1 MNRCFYKISGN
12 IANDLANFLKEENFS
27 KVIFLVDENTANYCI
42 PLLKPNNLNNALVID
57 IKAGEKHKTL
67 ETASYIWKSL
77 ISNKI
82 DRNAILINLGGGT
95 VTDIGGFVATTYKR
109 GINFINIP
117 TTLMSQIDA
126 SIGGK
131 NGVNFEGV
139 KNVIGTIMEPDAIF
153 IYPDFILTQELRDIK
168 SGFGE
173 MIKHALLTG
182 GELWE
187 KTKNIKTFD
196 LVQVKA
202 LIPENIAVKCDFVSK
217 DLYDKNIRHA
227 LNLGHS
233 IGHAFEAAALEDG
246 QTLLHGEAVM
256 YGLVA
261 ESIIA
266 LRKHILSQKTF
277 DQIVS
282 YIFTHYK
289 PREITSPDKVLY
301 YLRNDKKNAFG
312 SFRFTLLEDI
322 GRFLIDVKVDAEEI
336 TDAILEYNSIV

>member
-12 IANDLANFLKEENFS
+12 ITSDLLAFLKETYFS
-27 KVIFLVDENTANYCI
+27 QIVFLVDENTANYCL
-42 PLLKPNNLNNALVID
+42 PLIKADRIENALVIN

-67 ETASYIWKSL
+67 QTVSYIWKSL

-82 DRNAILINLGGGT
+82 DRNALLINLGGGT

-109 GINFINIP
+109 GISFINIP

-153 IYPDFILTQELRDIK
+153 IYPDFILTQDLRDVK

-182 GELWE
+182 GGLWE
-187 KTKNIKTFD
+187 KTQSIKTFD
-196 LVQVKA
+196 LVRVKA

-233 IGHAFEAAALEDG
+233 IGHAFEAAALEEG

-256 YGLVA
+256 YGVVA

-266 LRKHILSQKTF
+266 LRKHIMSQKTF

-282 YIFTHYK
+282 FIFTHYS
-289 PREITSPDKVLY
+289 PRKMASPEKVVY

-312 SFRFTLLEDI
+312 SFRITLLEEI
-322 GRFLIDVKVDAEEI
+322 GRYLIDVKVEAEEI